1 MSLAQSDMPR
11 TVTQLG
17 TARRFPGSAHEPSI
31 DPAWQPWL
39 DMLGM
44 ALDEASDPSWAAI
57 EPAAGER
64 EAGAPLLHGATA
76 RLDARRARDLVRAL
90 AERAGILAVND
101 VDPVRLIRAAI
112 ERDDSVI
119 ARAAEHAGAS
129 HDSLT
134 VIAQLSAMPLLH
146 AAVPR
151 LDAGARAV
159 WQRGYCPVCGAWP
172 TLVEMRGIERERR
185 LRCGCCAAD
194 WRLPVLRCAYCG
206 ELDHHLLG
214 SLISEGEAQQRRI
227 ETCES
232 CHGYLKVVMTL
243 GALPPRSLALQ
254 DLATVPLDFVA
265 QGRGYE
271 RPSRGAW
278 PLRMGLI
285 A

>member
-1 MSLAQSDMPR
+1 M
-11 TVTQLG
+11 
-17 TARRFPGSAHEPSI
+17 
-31 DPAWQPWL
+31 
-39 DMLGM
+39 
-44 ALDEASDPSWAAI
+44 
-57 EPAAGER
+57 
-64 EAGAPLLHGATA
+64 
-76 RLDARRARDLVRAL
+76 RAL
-90 AERAGILAVND
+90 AERVGVLEAND
-101 VDPVRLIRAAI
+101 IDPVRLIRAAI
-112 ERDDSVI
+112 ERDDTFI
-119 ARAAEHAGAS
+119 ARTAERAGAS

-146 AAVPR
+146 AAVLK
-151 LDAGARAV
+151 LDPGVRAV

-172 TLVEMRGIERERR
+172 SLVEMRGIERERR

-194 WRLPVLRCAYCG
+194 WRLPVLRCAFCG

-214 SLISEGEAQQRRI
+214 SLIPEGDAQQRRI

-243 GALPPRSLALQ
+243 GALPPRTLALQ

-271 RPSRGAW
+271 RPSRAAW
-278 PLRMGLI
+278 PLRMGLL

>member
-1 MSLAQSDMPR
+1 
-11 TVTQLG
+11 
-17 TARRFPGSAHEPSI
+17 
-31 DPAWQPWL
+31 
-39 DMLGM
+39 MLGM

-57 EPAAGER
+57 EPAAGVR

-90 AERAGILAVND
+90 ADRVGILAAND
-101 VDPVRLIRAAI
+101 IDPIRLIRAAI
-112 ERDDSVI
+112 ERDDAVI
-119 ARAAEHAGAS
+119 AHAAERAGAS

-146 AAVPR
+146 LAVLG
-151 LDAGARAV
+151 LDSGARAL

-172 TLVEMRGIERERR
+172 SLVEMRGIERERR

-194 WRLPVLRCAYCG
+194 WRLPVLRCAFCG
-206 ELDHHLLG
+206 ELDHQLLG
-214 SLISEGEAQQRRI
+214 SLIPEGDEQRRRI

-232 CHGYLKVVMTL
+232 CRGYLKVVMTL
-243 GALPPRSLALQ
+243 GALPPRTLALQ

-271 RPSRGAW
+271 RPSSAAW
-278 PLRMGLI
+278 PIRMRVL